1 MIICTEQ
8 KSDLNSR
15 AKIEKKRVI
24 RPSVALNIFFKYKNY
39 NKLWLKTFHMMWT
52 TSYRHHG
59 TKKRVFV
66 LLTISDWQR
75 LWVDLYVFKHNS
87 NTCRNNQNWLFL
99 LLYCTRRTTSLSLHQ
114 IQSHLILHHQWICK
128 CNELVDS
135 RY

>member
-15 AKIEKKRVI
+15 AKIEKKELLDRQ
-24 RPSVALNIFFKYKNY
+24 LHWIFFLNT
-39 NKLWLKTFHMMWT
+39 KTT
-52 TSYRHHG
+52 TNCGWKHFIWCG
-59 TKKRVFV
+59 QQAIDIMVQKKRVFV
-66 LLTISDWQR
+66 LLTLSDWQR

-99 LLYCTRRTTSLSLHQ
+99 LLYCTRRTTSFSLHQ